1 MNNFHHTEADQ
12 VKHYFTRK
20 TRKTVIVESLVR
32 IDEHSVMRMRGS
44 CVSSLCTAL
53 AEAGSPD
60 GKHYYYYQQW
70 SGNVGSDGEIY
81 IIERD
86 TVRHSTWE

>member
-1 MNNFHHTEADQ
+1 MNNFHHKEADQ
-12 VKHYFTRK
+12 VKQYFTRK

-60 GKHYYYYQQW
+60 GKHYYYIIIPNN
-70 SGNVGSDGEIY
+70 GLAMLTVGLWDTAPVCRMDG
-81 IIERD
+81 
-86 TVRHSTWE
+86 